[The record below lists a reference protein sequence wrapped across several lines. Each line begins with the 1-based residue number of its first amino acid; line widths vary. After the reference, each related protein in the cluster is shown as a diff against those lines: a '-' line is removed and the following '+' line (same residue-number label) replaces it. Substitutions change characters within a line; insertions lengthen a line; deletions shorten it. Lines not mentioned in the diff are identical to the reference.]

1 MPSWENILLVSIWY
15 STIPKIC
22 LVKKL
27 IVKNMDLN
35 FLHIP
40 KDIWYSSH
48 SLDVFKISTI
58 PNWQA
63 FIDACCHLRDVQIT
77 ILLTFI
83 NKKSEKISR
92 CKWWHNLRNIKNM
105 DFLSCYSSTMVTLCS
120 QLIKEKTSL
129 RLQYIRS
136 NLKDYMLWA
145 ILS

>member
-1 MPSWENILLVSIWY
+1 MPSWENILLVSISY

-22 LVKKL
+22 RVKKL

-63 FIDACCHLRDVQIT
+63 FIDACCHLSMFIDACCHLRDVQIT

-83 NKKSEKISR
+83 NKKNEKISR

-105 DFLSCYSSTMVTLCS
+105 NFLSCYSSTMVTLCS

-129 RLQYIRS
+129 RL
-136 NLKDYMLWA
+136 
-145 ILS
+145 